1 MFRRVIYFQ
10 QITFWQS
17 PEFDTRWL
25 RQCRVDEQ
33 CLSRLRPQA
42 AEHAGVARER
52 LVFRPL
58 YLPADP
64 PNTVSINLPVGV
76 LGAHV
81 AVEKNGVTLCP
92 SINGSARCSLSVES
106 PSSAKAGHRDNVIH
120 DAANRSESQRSIA
133 ASRAFDNGAP
143 LISIVAKASSISR
156 RSSAANRRSA
166 ALRLSSRCSILVPP
180 GIGTI

>member
-1 MFRRVIYFQ
+1 MTGIRLLEGVPAKDPDGNRSIDRKLILGIFQ
-10 QITFWQS
+10 KDCFGQVVN
-17 PEFDTRWL
+17 L
-25 RQCRVDEQ
+25 RGQ
-33 CLSRLRPQA
+33 LRLRPQA

-106 PSSAKAGHRDNVIH
+106 PSSAKAENSTNKGHRDN
-120 DAANRSESQRSIA
+120 S
-133 ASRAFDNGAP
+133 FDGY
-143 LISIVAKASSISR
+143 
-156 RSSAANRRSA
+156 
-166 ALRLSSRCSILVPP
+166 
-180 GIGTI
+180 